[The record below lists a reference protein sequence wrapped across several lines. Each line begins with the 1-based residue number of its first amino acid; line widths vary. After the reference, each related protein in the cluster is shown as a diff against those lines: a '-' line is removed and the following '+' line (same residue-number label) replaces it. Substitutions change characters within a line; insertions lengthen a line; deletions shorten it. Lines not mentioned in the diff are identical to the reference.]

1 MKNEKISSALIHGLL
16 LSIGI
21 IVLGYFI
28 SSGIL
33 NIKKFDRTVTV
44 KGLAEKEVPA
54 NIAIWPIR
62 FNLAENDLNQLYS
75 SIQDNTKEVIRFLN
89 NNGFTETEISTSQPA
104 IIDRQAEGY
113 YDANKFRFRYTTNV
127 VITVY
132 SNNVTMIRQ
141 TMDKL
146 VDLGKKGIVITA
158 QDWENRTEYIFTGL
172 NDIKPGM
179 IEEATKNGRM
189 VAEKFAKDSDSKL
202 GKIKRAYQGQFSI
215 GNRDGNTPHI
225 KKVRVVSTL
234 EYYLI
239 D

>member
-1 MKNEKISSALIHGLL
+1 MKNTIQAFTLGLL
-16 LSIGI
+16 IAVGLSILGFSISNGI
-21 IVLGYFI
+21 VKF
-28 SSGIL
+28 
-33 NIKKFDRTVTV
+33 KKLERTVTV
-44 KGLAEKEVPA
+44 KGLAEIEVHA

-62 FNLAENDLNQLYS
+62 FNLAENDLNTLYS
-75 SIQDNTKEVIRFLN
+75 SIQKNTKNVIEFLREN
-89 NNGFTETEISTSQPA
+89 DFLVEEFSTSQPA

-113 YDANKFRFRYTTNV
+113 YDANRYKYRYATDV

-132 SNNVTMIRQ
+132 TKKVELVRK

-146 VDLGKKGIVITA
+146 VDLGKKGIVIAA
-158 QDWENRTEYIFTGL
+158 QNYDNRTEYIFTGL
-172 NDIKPGM
+172 NDIKPEM
-179 IEEATKNGRM
+179 VEIATKNGRE

-215 GNRDGNTPHI
+215 QNRDGNTPHI